1 MVFIG
6 AHISRESTL
15 IGTLNKIK
23 EANGN
28 ALQIFASNPRTNKP
42 SDLNKK
48 FFGNDLDS
56 IKDYIKKNKFS
67 LVIHNPYTINLSMP
81 PLNGKKEMDLK
92 DCYWT
97 KILIQELIIADKL
110 NGVGCVVH
118 CGKHTKNTKEEG
130 LMYMRNCITY
140 IIYMIKELG
149 LKSKLIL
156 ETSTGQGTEL
166 LYKYEDFLSF
176 YNCFGEDLKNYF
188 KICIDTCHVWAA
200 GYELSDIYE
209 MTKKSGNLSHVEV
222 IHINNSKNPKN
233 SHLDRHDEMLNK
245 NGHIPIEDI
254 LNFTK
259 KMKQANPAITL
270 ILETPSDEYKEEIE
284 LISSLK

>member
-1 MVFIG
+1 MVFVG

-15 IGTLNKIK
+15 IATLNKIK

-28 ALQIFASNPRTNKP
+28 ALQIFASNPRSNKP
-42 SDLNKK
+42 SEINKK
-48 FFGNDLDS
+48 FFGDNLDS

-110 NGVGCVVH
+110 NGIGCVVH
-118 CGKHTKNTKEEG
+118 CGKYTKNTKEEG
-130 LMYMRNCITY
+130 LSYMRNCITY

-166 LYKYEDFLSF
+166 LYKYDEFLSF
-176 YNCFGEDLKNYF
+176 YNSFDEDLKKYF
-188 KICIDTCHVWAA
+188 KICIDTCHIWAA
-200 GYELSDIYE
+200 GYELNEVYE
-209 MTKKSGNLSHVEV
+209 MTKKSGNLSNVEV

-245 NGHIPIEDI
+245 NGNIPIEDI
-254 LNFTK
+254 LNFTQ
-259 KMKQANPAITL
+259 KMKHANSEITL
-270 ILETPSDEYKEEIE
+270 ILETPSNEYKQEIE